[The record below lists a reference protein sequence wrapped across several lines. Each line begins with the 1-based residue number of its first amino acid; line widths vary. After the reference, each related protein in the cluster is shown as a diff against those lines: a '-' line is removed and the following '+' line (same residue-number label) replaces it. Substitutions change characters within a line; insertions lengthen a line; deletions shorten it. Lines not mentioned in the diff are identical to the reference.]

1 MVMTTYTYE
10 SKQFQNMEKFILN
23 EIKFSQENGYS
34 PRAKRHMK
42 RQLLH
47 EMNNVKRMKI
57 EKTKS
62 ELDAESDSE
71 YEPEPGPES
80 DSDTETELKSKL
92 DLEYE
97 SDSESNNEPLIGLT
111 FHDYKCSKLTPFI
124 TFCYFASLFTCYLC
138 IIMMVESTSN
148 QYYLL
153 HNNSTIN
160 KFSCITI

>member
-10 SKQFQNMEKFILN
+10 SKHFQNMEKFILN

-42 RQLLH
+42 RHLLH
-47 EMNNVKRMKI
+47 EMNNVKRMKN

-62 ELDAESDSE
+62 DSDAESESE
-71 YEPEPGPES
+71 YEPVP
-80 DSDTETELKSKL
+80 ETESESELESESKL

-97 SDSESNNEPLIGLT
+97 SKSDSDNEPLIGLT

-153 HNNSTIN
+153 HNNSTSN